1 MLSYGKGD
9 GAVRMLTFDRAHQML
24 NPFWSV
30 KRVLPALQ
38 YEGAK
43 TKLIALFA
51 AAKNLLFGQPVTAGI
66 WVGTADAAV
75 IAVISA
81 VVGELDQT
89 ADVDI
94 CTVIDPAHSICSR
107 KKIGRNRFI
116 LPVQKCDQFF
126 FWQNVLLF

>member
-1 MLSYGKGD
+1 
-9 GAVRMLTFDRAHQML
+9 ML

-30 KRVLPALQ
+30 KKGPLRPAVRRCENQADSPLCSSQ
-38 YEGAK
+38 ESPLRSAGNGWH
-43 TKLIALFA
+43 LGWNGDA
-51 AAKNLLFGQPVTAGI
+51 AA
-66 WVGTADAAV
+66 

-107 KKIGRNRFI
+107 KR
-116 LPVQKCDQFF
+116 
-126 FWQNVLLF
+126 

>member
-1 MLSYGKGD
+1 MLSHGKGD

-81 VVGELDQT
+81 VVSELDQT

-94 CTVIDPAHSICSR
+94 CAVISSAYSVSSG
-107 KKIGRNRFI
+107 KKIVGKRFA
-116 LPVQKCDQFF
+116 LSVQKCDQFF